1 MKRTILNEPNI
12 SKALRLVLFLITML
26 LLPSAAWGQDPTSY
40 GLTVAGIPVTSA
52 NALNITGDGITG
64 TVNYNANY
72 NFLTLDNA
80 QIVSANGIVWTGDGN
95 LTIVLS
101 GNNSINCGTG
111 SNVGEGVCIQGNN
124 SQGNNN
130 ESTLIFTSENNTSTL
145 TLTPY
150 LAPDNNS
157 NSKSAISGFNKVEC
171 EKGYRIYY
179 TDTYD
184 GPLDNPEPGKEVI
197 ISCGQPVGLSVAG
210 VIVTKGNEAD
220 IFDNGTVSF
229 YSDNNSDNNKLT
241 LNSATI
247 NGTIVW
253 KPVKDLTIA
262 INGSNSVTTTSGY
275 AISTSNSGNLT
286 FVKGSETEKCKLTLS
301 SSQTPIAG
309 FNNSD
314 YAGSGLVYY
323 EESSNNV
330 VTATISSVMSGGTGT
345 STDPYLMKTPDD
357 LKEFATYVGKGLITT
372 EYIKLNN
379 DIDCSSLTNFETIG
393 FGIPTS
399 TSNTYF
405 KGTFDGNEKSISNL
419 SVKGK
424 GLFYTDSNAPIKITK
439 LTLDNLTVTDPNGSS
454 GEIGAIASD
463 IHSGDVI
470 EGCVVKNSHIT
481 CENSFGNPWI
491 GGIVGANYG
500 GAITNCIVEDTEI
513 TASTDNTTESGLL
526 ARAAGIVCN
535 NSGSVSGCQVK
546 GNTIVTAAHE
556 KASDVTAGAIV
567 CVKNGTFANN
577 TYEFTVKT
585 QTKGSGEAD
594 YTVKQNY
601 DQRGIAASNDISG
614 EVELAGTKKV
624 TISAA
629 ALSDA
634 RTLRLGE
641 EMGLTYCLD
650 ERDASTQQL
659 KALSVLPG
667 STVSLVVGSEN
678 GYKPAFSLSKNDVV
692 VTPTEKFENS
702 SWNIKYVF
710 VMPEDDV
717 TATIAFAKDLESKN
731 GDVFIHTLSAG
742 QEAYTYTGRGI
753 EPSISLTT
761 DPQNPIA
768 LTKGTD
774 YEIKDFFEVKEGVAT
789 PMYEEDGTT
798 PKAPIN
804 VGSYKICITG
814 KGNYYGTRELEFT
827 IAKSAVDWS
836 DNRWVAPVGKTDLK
850 YTGADMALVTAA
862 TVPEGVTIK
871 YYAKYSSTAFN
882 SYDYSASQ
890 NEEWSE
896 EVPTGKEIG
905 YYAVFYKVEG
915 GDNYLNWGPSEV
927 GIAVNI
933 DKGEVTISAEAQT
946 VTYNAQQQAYTGA
959 SADNGN
965 VTLVM
970 TYYSSE
976 ENRSKEANALSGA
989 PTDAGTYYV
998 SVTLSAESQQ
1008 RFIAEAANATF
1019 TIAQLDIADAVITLD
1034 KEELTYNGQV
1044 QSVTVTNVMAGN
1056 IEVPIDCYEV
1066 SGNTEKEAGDYKLTV
1081 TAKTMDS
1088 SGNPIKNNFTG
1099 SAEKAW
1105 KINHRTAS
1113 AEELGFKSETQTVS
1127 TYYNSNEDFNLPEGY
1142 VAYIITGI
1150 SGNSVTTQRVSY
1162 IPKGV
1167 AVLVEKGTSSESAI
1181 DIVTNPD
1188 DLPLKGTQ
1196 DPKAVSTITGG
1207 TVYVLYNGEFVKS
1220 MSGTIPA
1227 HRCYLLVA
1235 TNMASRTRS
1244 FGINHGDGTTAI
1256 REVEEVESEKWPD
1269 GAWHDLQGRRLP
1281 AKPTKSGLYLHNGVK
1296 VVLK

>member
-1 MKRTILNEPNI
+1 MRRTILNEPNI

-26 LLPSAAWGQDPTSY
+26 LLPSAAWGQAY
-40 GLTVAGIPVTSA
+40 GLTVAGTVVTSE
-52 NALNITGDGITG
+52 NAKDIFNDGKVSFRPAEG
-64 TVNYNANY
+64 TIPAS
-72 NFLTLDNA
+72 LMLDNA
-80 QIVSANGIVWTGDGN
+80 QIESAKGIVWTGDGN

-124 SQGNNN
+124 SQGN
-130 ESTLIFTSENNTSTL
+130 
-145 TLTPY
+145 
-150 LAPDNNS
+150 
-157 NSKSAISGFNKVEC
+157 
-171 EKGYRIYY
+171 
-179 TDTYD
+179 
-184 GPLDNPEPGKEVI
+184 
-197 ISCGQPVGLSVAG
+197 
-210 VIVTKGNEAD
+210 
-220 IFDNGTVSF
+220 
-229 YSDNNSDNNKLT
+229 
-241 LNSATI
+241 
-247 NGTIVW
+247 
-253 KPVKDLTIA
+253 
-262 INGSNSVTTTSGY
+262 
-275 AISTSNSGNLT
+275 LT

-309 FNNSD
+309 FNNSN
-314 YAGSGLVYY
+314 YVSSGLVYDL
-323 EESSNNV
+323 ETSNNV
-330 VTATISSVMSGGTGT
+330 YTATISSVMSGGTGT

-419 SVKGK
+419 SVKCK

-439 LTLDNLTVTDPNGSS
+439 LTLDNLTVTGPNGSS

-577 TYEFTVKT
+577 TYEYTVKT

-594 YTVKQNY
+594 YTVKQDY
-601 DQRGIAASNDISG
+601 DQRGIAASNDIIG
-614 EVELAGTKKV
+614 EAELAGTKKV

-659 KALSVLPG
+659 TALSVLPG

-710 VMPEDDV
+710 AMPEDDV

-774 YEIKDFFEVKEGVAT
+774 YEIKDYFEVKEGVAT

-804 VGSYKICITG
+804 VGSYKISITG

-850 YTGADMALVTAA
+850 YTGADMELVTAA

-998 SVTLSAESQQ
+998 SVTLSTESQQ

-1150 SGNSVTTQRVSY
+1150 TGNSVTTQRVSY

-1196 DPKAVSTITGG
+1196 DPKAVSSITGG

>member
-26 LLPSAAWGQDPTSY
+26 LLPSAAWGQAY
-40 GLTVAGIPVTSA
+40 GLTVAGTVVTSE
-52 NALNITGDGITG
+52 NAKDIFNDGKVSFRPAEG
-64 TVNYNANY
+64 TIPAS
-72 NFLTLDNA
+72 LMLDNA
-80 QIVSANGIVWTGDGN
+80 QIVSANGIVWTGEGT

-101 GNNSINCGTG
+101 GNNSINCRTG

-124 SQGNNN
+124 SQ
-130 ESTLIFTSENNTSTL
+130 
-145 TLTPY
+145 
-150 LAPDNNS
+150 
-157 NSKSAISGFNKVEC
+157 
-171 EKGYRIYY
+171 
-179 TDTYD
+179 
-184 GPLDNPEPGKEVI
+184 
-197 ISCGQPVGLSVAG
+197 
-210 VIVTKGNEAD
+210 
-220 IFDNGTVSF
+220 
-229 YSDNNSDNNKLT
+229 
-241 LNSATI
+241 
-247 NGTIVW
+247 
-253 KPVKDLTIA
+253 
-262 INGSNSVTTTSGY
+262 
-275 AISTSNSGNLT
+275 GNLT

-439 LTLDNLTVTDPNGSS
+439 LTLDNLTVTGPNGSS

-470 EGCVVKNSHIT
+470 EGCVVKNNHIT

-577 TYEFTVKT
+577 TYEYTVKT
-585 QTKGSGEAD
+585 QTKGIGETD

-601 DQRGIAASNDISG
+601 DQRGIAASNDIIG
-614 EVELAGTKKV
+614 EAELAGTKKV

-629 ALSDA
+629 ALSDV

-717 TATIAFAKDLESKN
+717 TATIVFAKDLESKN

-774 YEIKDFFEVKEGVAT
+774 YEIKDYFEVKEGVAT

-804 VGSYKICITG
+804 VGSYKISITG

-827 IAKSAVDWS
+827 IAKSAVNWS
-836 DNRWVAPVGKTDLK
+836 DNRWVAPAGKTDLK
-850 YTGADMALVTAA
+850 YTGADMELVTAA

-871 YYAKYSSTAFN
+871 YYAKYSTTAFN

-896 EVPTGKEIG
+896 VVPTGKEIG

-976 ENRSKEANALSGA
+976 ENRSKEANALAGA

-1008 RFIAEAANATF
+1008 RFIADAANATF
-1019 TIAQLDIADAVITLD
+1019 TIAQLDISDAVITLD
-1034 KEELTYNGQV
+1034 KEELTYNGEM
-1044 QSVTVTNVMAGN
+1044 QSVNVTKVLAGN
-1056 IEVPIDCYEV
+1056 IEVAADYYEV
-1066 SGNTEKEAGDYKLTV
+1066 SDNSGTEAGNYSLTV
-1081 TAKTMDS
+1081 TAKLKNSDGS
-1088 SGNPIKNNFTG
+1088 DFKNNFTG

-1196 DPKAVSTITGG
+1196 DPKAVSSITGG

-1235 TNMASRTRS
+1235 TNNASGTRS
-1244 FGINHGDGTTAI
+1244 FGILHGDGTTAI
-1256 REVEEVESEKWPD
+1256 REVEEENSEKWPD
-1269 GAWHDLQGRRLP
+1269 GAWHDLQGHRLP

>member
-26 LLPSAAWGQDPTSY
+26 LLPSAAWGQNPIPY
-40 GLTVAGIPVTSA
+40 GLTVAGIPVTSD
-52 NALNITGDGITG
+52 NALNITGEGITG

-101 GNNSINCGTG
+101 GNNSINCRTG
-111 SNVGEGVCIQGNN
+111 SNDGEGVCIQGNN
-124 SQGNNN
+124 SQKL
-130 ESTLIFTSENNTSTL
+130 TFTSENNTSTL

-157 NSKSAISGFNKVEC
+157 NSKSAISGFSSVVY
-171 EKGYRIYY
+171 EKGYGIYD
-179 TDTYD
+179 TDDY
-184 GPLDNPEPGKEVI
+184 GPIPSNLEPGNEVI

-210 VIVTKGNEAD
+210 VIVTSGNKAD
-220 IFDNGTVSF
+220 ILGGGKVSF

-301 SSQTPIAG
+301 SSPTPIAG
-309 FNNSD
+309 FNNSN
-314 YAGSGLVYY
+314 YVSSGLVYY
-323 EESSNNV
+323 EERSNNV

-345 STDPYLMKTPDD
+345 ETDPYLIKTPED
-357 LKEFATYVGKGLITT
+357 LKDFATYVGKGLITT
-372 EYIKLNN
+372 EYILLKN

-439 LTLDNLTVTDPNGSS
+439 LTLDNLTVTGPNGSS
-454 GEIGAIASD
+454 GEIGAIASN
-463 IHSGDVI
+463 IYGRDVI

-481 CENSFGNPWI
+481 CEDQFGNPWI

-500 GAITNCIVEDTEI
+500 GAITNCIVENSEI
-513 TASTDNTTESGLL
+513 TASTSNTVESGLL
-526 ARAAGIVCN
+526 ARAAGIVCEN

-567 CVKNGTFANN
+567 CVKNGTLNNN
-577 TYEFTVKT
+577 TYEYTVKT
-585 QTKGSGEAD
+585 QTKGIGETD

-601 DQRGIAASNDISG
+601 DQRGIAASNDIIG
-614 EVELAGTKKV
+614 EAELAGTKKV

-659 KALSVLPG
+659 TALSVLPG

-692 VTPTEKFENS
+692 VTPTENFENS

-731 GDVFIHTLSAG
+731 GDVFIHTLSVG
-742 QEAYTYTGRGI
+742 QEAYTYTGMGI

-761 DPQNPIA
+761 DPQTPIA

-774 YEIKDFFEVKEGVAT
+774 YEIKDYFEVKEGVAT
-789 PMYEEDGTT
+789 PMYEENGTT

-804 VGSYKICITG
+804 VGSYKISITG

-871 YYAKYSSTAFN
+871 YFAKYSTTAFN

-896 EVPTGKEIG
+896 VVPTGKEIG

-1019 TIAQLDIADAVITLD
+1019 TIAQLDISDAVITLD
-1034 KEELTYNGQV
+1034 KEELTYNGEM
-1044 QSVTVTNVMAGN
+1044 QSVYVTKVMAGD

-1196 DPKAVSTITGG
+1196 DPKAVSSITGG

-1235 TNMASRTRS
+1235 TNNASGTRS
-1244 FGINHGDGTTAI
+1244 FGILHGDGTTAI

-1269 GAWHDLQGRRLP
+1269 GVWHDLQGHRLP
-1281 AKPTKSGLYLHNGVK
+1281 TKPTKSGIYLHNGVK

>member
-26 LLPSAAWGQDPTSY
+26 LLPSAAWGQAY
-40 GLTVAGIPVTSA
+40 GLTVAGTVVTSE
-52 NALNITGDGITG
+52 NAKDIFNDGKVSFRPADG
-64 TVNYNANY
+64 TIPAS
-72 NFLTLDNA
+72 LMLDNA
-80 QIVSANGIVWTGDGN
+80 QIVSANGIVWTGEGT

-124 SQGNNN
+124 SQGN
-130 ESTLIFTSENNTSTL
+130 
-145 TLTPY
+145 
-150 LAPDNNS
+150 
-157 NSKSAISGFNKVEC
+157 
-171 EKGYRIYY
+171 
-179 TDTYD
+179 
-184 GPLDNPEPGKEVI
+184 
-197 ISCGQPVGLSVAG
+197 
-210 VIVTKGNEAD
+210 
-220 IFDNGTVSF
+220 
-229 YSDNNSDNNKLT
+229 
-241 LNSATI
+241 
-247 NGTIVW
+247 
-253 KPVKDLTIA
+253 
-262 INGSNSVTTTSGY
+262 
-275 AISTSNSGNLT
+275 LT

-309 FNNSD
+309 FNNSN
-314 YAGSGLVYY
+314 YVSSGLVYDL
-323 EESSNNV
+323 ETSNNV
-330 VTATISSVMSGGTGT
+330 YTATISSVMSGGTGT
-345 STDPYLMKTPDD
+345 SADPYLMETPDD

-439 LTLDNLTVTDPNGSS
+439 LTLDNLTVTGPNGSS

-481 CENSFGNPWI
+481 CENSFVNPWM

-513 TASTDNTTESGLL
+513 TASVSNSGQSGPI
-526 ARAAGIVCN
+526 AKAAGIVCN

-556 KASDVTAGAIV
+556 YASDVTAAGAIV
-567 CVKNGTFANN
+567 CVNSGTLSNN

-601 DQRGIAASNDISG
+601 DQRGIAASNDIIG
-614 EVELAGTKKV
+614 EAELAGTKKV

-650 ERDASTQQL
+650 ERDASTKQL

-678 GYKPAFSLSKNDVV
+678 GYKPSFTLSKNDVV
-692 VTPTEKFENS
+692 VTPTENFENS

-731 GDVFIHTLSAG
+731 GDVFIHTLSVG
-742 QEAYTYTGRGI
+742 QEAYTYTGGGI

-789 PMYEEDGTT
+789 PMYEEDGTP

-804 VGSYKICITG
+804 VGSYKISITG

-850 YTGADMALVTAA
+850 YTGADMELVTAA

-871 YYAKYSSTAFN
+871 YFAKYSSTAFN

-976 ENRSKEANALSGA
+976 EDRSKGSNALAGA

-1019 TIAQLDIADAVITLD
+1019 TIAQLDISDAVITLD
-1034 KEELTYNGQV
+1034 KEELTYNGEM
-1044 QSVTVTNVMAGN
+1044 QSVNVTKVLAGN
-1056 IEVPIDCYEV
+1056 IEVAADYYEV
-1066 SGNTEKEAGDYKLTV
+1066 SDNSGTEAGNYSLTV
-1081 TAKTMDS
+1081 TAKLKNSDGS
-1088 SGNPIKNNFTG
+1088 DFKNNFTG

-1196 DPKAVSTITGG
+1196 DPKAVSSITGG

-1235 TNMASRTRS
+1235 TNNASGTRS
-1244 FGINHGDGTTAI
+1244 FGILHGDGTTAI

-1281 AKPTKSGLYLHNGVK
+1281 VKPTKSGLYLHNGVK